1 MSWVEALFVWS
12 VAKGAGADLLGAMLR
27 QIYPLFLSFA
37 DIVGKAMLKGEGLC
51 STCVFG
57 RMDEEQKRGITIFLR

>member
-1 MSWVEALFVWS
+1 MAWVEALFVWS

-37 DIVGKAMLKGEGLC
+37 DIVGKAVLKGEEP
-51 STCVFG
+51 VWH
-57 RMDEEQKRGITIFLR
+57 LRFRQDG